1 MLPERMKK
9 NADIHRVSTVY
20 MSEGLMVTD
29 TVADH
34 TELNTAVQK
43 TENKKTMSSSNDSM
57 F

>member
-1 MLPERMKK
+1 MQVYT
-9 NADIHRVSTVY
+9 VSTVY

-34 TELNTAVQK
+34 MERNTAVQK